1 MSFPPGLLRQ
11 CLILAGPTASGK
23 SAAALLLAERIGA
36 EVVSLD
42 SMTVY
47 KGMDIGTAKPSH
59 DERQRVAH
67 HLLDIADPWEEFSV
81 AEYLRLVQ
89 QAADRILVT
98 GRVPLFVGGTGLYL
112 RALLRGFS
120 AGPQADWQ
128 LRQQWQQAAV
138 QNGPRWLHAELQRRD
153 PAAAA
158 KLHPN
163 DMRRLIRAIEV
174 FEITGRPISE
184 DHHQQPLPPEQQP
197 RLAVWLQPDRD
208 WLYHRI
214 DQRVQQM
221 LADGWLQEAG
231 RLLEL
236 SQPPGRTA
244 SQALGYR
251 ELFQYLQNGGDL
263 QAVTAGICTATR
275 QFAKRQHTWFRSLT
289 ECRPLPVGPG
299 SSAEIIAQQLQD
311 LLASRPGE

>member
-1 MSFPPGLLRQ
+1 MSFPSGLLRH

-36 EVVSLD
+36 EIVSLD

-47 KGMDIGTAKPSH
+47 RGMDIGTAKPS
-59 DERQRVAH
+59 DAERQRVAH
-67 HLLDIADPWEEFSV
+67 HLLDIADPWEDFSV
-81 AEYLRLVQ
+81 AEYLRLVR
-89 QAADRILVT
+89 QAADSILGKGRI
-98 GRVPLFVGGTGLYL
+98 PLFVGGTGLYL

-128 LRQQWQQAAV
+128 LRQQWQQDAV
-138 QNGPRWLHAELQRRD
+138 RNGPAWLHGELRRRD

-158 KLHPN
+158 RLHPN

-174 FEITGRPISE
+174 FELTGRPISE
-184 DHHQQPLPPEQQP
+184 DQQQQPLPPALRP

-208 WLYHRI
+208 WLGHRI
-214 DQRVQQM
+214 DLRVQQM
-221 LADGWLQEAG
+221 LADGWLQEA
-231 RLLEL
+231 RTLLEL
-236 SQPPGRTA
+236 PQPPGRTA

-251 ELFQYLQNGGDL
+251 ELFQYLQIGGDL
-263 QAVTAGICTATR
+263 QAVSDGICTATR

-289 ECRPLPVGPG
+289 ECQPLSVGPG
-299 SSAEIIAQQLQD
+299 SSAEIVAEQL
-311 LLASRPGE
+311 LEKLADRPG